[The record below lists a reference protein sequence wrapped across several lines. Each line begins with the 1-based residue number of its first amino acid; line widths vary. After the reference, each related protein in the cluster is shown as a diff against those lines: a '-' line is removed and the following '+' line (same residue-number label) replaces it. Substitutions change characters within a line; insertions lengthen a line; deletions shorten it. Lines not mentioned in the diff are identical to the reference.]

1 MEDLKLEDDAH
12 VPQAFGVGPIP
23 RFLASRELGMVG
35 KRHMSYVPPKEPSF
49 EEIIR
54 GPRGSLL
61 LDPVEISPG
70 KSTGKSIFL
79 SNTQFNE
86 LLLNSKKIL
95 LKSVQYN

>member
-1 MEDLKLEDDAH
+1 MEDLKLEDDDH

-23 RFLASRELGMVG
+23 RFLASREVGMVG

-54 GPRGSLL
+54 GPLL

-70 KSTGKSIFL
+70 EL
-79 SNTQFNE
+79 SRTAR
-86 LLLNSKKIL
+86 L
-95 LKSVQYN
+95 VV